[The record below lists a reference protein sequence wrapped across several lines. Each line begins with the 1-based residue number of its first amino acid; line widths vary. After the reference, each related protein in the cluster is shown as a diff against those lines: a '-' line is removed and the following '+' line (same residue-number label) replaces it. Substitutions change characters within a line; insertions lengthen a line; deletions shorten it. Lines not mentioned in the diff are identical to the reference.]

1 VEKIG
6 EGWQFKVYDRGSRVE
21 KVPKS
26 RFEITVSIVSD
37 CPEMIFKPFKL
48 RSEVKR
54 ISQERSK
61 AFNALEN
68 DRMPKEMVSGA
79 EIDEGVLI
87 QDKVEV
93 IEDRF
98 SDARLSERKKV
109 IDIYIDFVIEC
120 WRYGFS
126 ETTYNFTI
134 NHGLEEDED
143 LVLLD
148 IGELTFSKE
157 KIVEDIKD
165 EKWLEKAVYTDFLS
179 EDLKPYFKKRMKEEI
194 TVEKLEDKWKEKC

>member
-6 EGWQFKVYDRGSRVE
+6 EGWQFKVYDQGSRVE

-26 RFEITVSIVSD
+26 RLEITVSIVSD
-37 CPEMIFKPFKL
+37 CPEMILKPFKL

-61 AFNALEN
+61 AVNALEN
-68 DRMPKEMVSGA
+68 DRIPREMVSGA
-79 EIDEGVLI
+79 EIDEGLLI

-109 IDIYIDFVIEC
+109 IDSYIDFVIEC
-120 WRYGFS
+120 WKHGFS

-134 NHGLEEDED
+134 NHGLEEDEE

-165 EKWLEKAVYTDFLS
+165 KKWLNQAVYTDFLS
-179 EDLKPYFKKRMKEEI
+179 EDLKPYFKKRMREEI